1 MTPTVVI
8 LTIAAYFAVLLIISA
23 FASRKANNA
32 TFFTGNRRTP
42 WPIVAIA
49 MTGAVISGVTFISVP
64 GMVVTKGYSYLQ
76 MVLGFT
82 VGYVLISAVLIPL
95 FYRKKLVSIYSYLEE
110 RFGSRS
116 YKSGAVMFFISEILG
131 ASVRF
136 FVVCSVLQLLVCD
149 PLGIP
154 FAVNVVVT
162 ISLIW
167 LYTVRGGVKSLIW
180 TDVLKSSCLILS
192 VVLCIYYIARNL
204 GLESSEIPGTIVQ
217 HDTSKI
223 FHFSDPRSSLYFWKQ
238 FIAGVFMVIVM
249 NGLNQDM
256 MQKHLSCR
264 DSKSSQKNMIV
275 SSIVQIFVI
284 GSFLILGTL
293 LVIYA
298 TSKGIAI
305 PEKTDDLFGIIA
317 AHPSMPIIV
326 GILFIIGLISAAYS
340 AAGSALTSLTTSFT
354 IDILDGQKRFE
365 NDEKGLARLRKRIH
379 LLMSV
384 LMAVVIIAFYHI
396 SSSDAISAVFT
407 VASYTYG
414 PILGLFAYGMF
425 TKSSVNDRWVWAVCL
440 FSPILSWGI
449 QWGLK
454 HYAAYEVGFELLLL
468 NALITIVGLRITNLL
483 PTKNRHVKKSH

>member
-1 MTPTVVI
+1 MTPITVI
-8 LTIAAYFAVLLIISA
+8 LTIAAYFAVLLTISA
-23 FASRKANNA
+23 FAARKANNA

-82 VGYVLISAVLIPL
+82 VGYVLISLVLVPL

-110 RFGSRS
+110 RFGNRS

-149 PLGIP
+149 PMGIP
-154 FAVNVVVT
+154 FAVNVVAT

-167 LYTVRGGVKSLIW
+167 LYTARGGVKSLIW

-192 VVLCIYYIARNL
+192 VVLCIFYIAKNL
-204 GLESSEIPGTIVQ
+204 GLESSEIPSAIASHETA
-217 HDTSKI
+217 TI

-275 SSIVQIFVI
+275 SSIVQMFVI
-284 GSFLILGTL
+284 ALFLMLGTL

-298 TSKGIAI
+298 TSNGINI
-305 PEKTDDLFGIIA
+305 PQKTDDLFGIIA
-317 AHPSMPIIV
+317 AHPTMPIIV
-326 GILFIIGLISAAYS
+326 GILFIVGLVSAAYS

-354 IDILDGQKRFE
+354 IDILDGQKRHK
-365 NDEKGLARLRKRIH
+365 NDENGLARLRKRIH
-379 LLMSV
+379 MLMSA

-414 PILGLFAYGMF
+414 PILGLFAYGLL
-425 TKSSVNDRWVWAVCL
+425 TKASINDRWVPAVCII
-440 FSPILSWGI
+440 SPILSWII
-449 QWGLK
+449 QWSLK
-454 HYAAYEVGFELLLL
+454 QYAAYEIGFELLLL
-468 NALITIVGLRITNLL
+468 NAIITIIGLRLSNLF
-483 PTKNRHVKKSH
+483 PEKTYGKKSD

>member
-1 MTPTVVI
+1 MTPITVI
-8 LTIAAYFAVLLIISA
+8 LTIAAYFAVLLTISA
-23 FASRKANNA
+23 FAARKANNA

-82 VGYVLISAVLIPL
+82 VGYVLISLVLVPL

-110 RFGSRS
+110 RFGNRS

-149 PLGIP
+149 PMGIP
-154 FAVNVVVT
+154 FAVNVVAT

-167 LYTVRGGVKSLIW
+167 LYTARGGVKSLIW

-192 VVLCIYYIARNL
+192 VVLCIFYIAKNL
-204 GLESSEIPGTIVQ
+204 GLESSEIPSAIASHETA
-217 HDTSKI
+217 TI

-275 SSIVQIFVI
+275 SSIVQMFVI
-284 GSFLILGTL
+284 ALFLMLGTL

-298 TSKGIAI
+298 TSNGINI
-305 PEKTDDLFGIIA
+305 PQKTDDLFGIIA
-317 AHPSMPIIV
+317 AHPTMPIIV
-326 GILFIIGLISAAYS
+326 GILFIVGLVSAAYS

-354 IDILDGQKRFE
+354 IDILDGQKRHK

-379 LLMSV
+379 MLMSA

-414 PILGLFAYGMF
+414 PILGLFAYGLL
-425 TKSSVNDRWVWAVCL
+425 TKASINDRWVPAVCII
-440 FSPILSWGI
+440 SPILSWII
-449 QWGLK
+449 QWSLK
-454 HYAAYEVGFELLLL
+454 QYAAYEIGFELLLL
-468 NALITIVGLRITNLL
+468 NAIITIIGLRLSNLF
-483 PTKNRHVKKSH
+483 PEKTYGKKSD

>member
-1 MTPTVVI
+1 MTPILVI
-8 LTIAAYFAVLLIISA
+8 ITIAVYFTVLLTISA
-23 FASRKANNA
+23 FASRRANNA

-64 GMVVTKGYSYLQ
+64 GMVVTKGFSYLQ

-82 VGYVLISAVLIPL
+82 VGYVVISLVLVPL

-110 RFGSRS
+110 RFGKRS
-116 YKSGAVMFFISEILG
+116 YKSGAMMFFISEILG

-136 FVVCSVLQLLVCD
+136 FVVCAVLQLLVCD

-154 FAVNVVVT
+154 FAVNVIAT

-167 LYTVRGGVKSLIW
+167 LYTARGGVKSLIW

-192 VVLCIYYIARNL
+192 VFLCIYYIAKNL
-204 GLESSEIPGTIVQ
+204 GMEASEIPAAIAA
-217 HDTSKI
+217 HETSTI

-264 DSKSSQKNMIV
+264 DTKSSQKNMIV
-275 SSIVQIFVI
+275 SSLVQILVI
-284 GSFLILGTL
+284 GSFLMLGTL

-298 TSKGIAI
+298 TSNGIAI

-326 GILFIIGLISAAYS
+326 GILFIVGLISAAYS

-354 IDILDGQKRFE
+354 IDILDGQKRYAG
-365 NDEKGLARLRKRIH
+365 DEQGLARLRKRIH

-414 PILGLFAYGMF
+414 PILGLFAYGLL
-425 TKSSVNDRWVWAVCL
+425 TKASVNDRWIPAMCIL
-440 FSPILSWGI
+440 APSLSWVI
-449 QWGLK
+449 QWALK
-454 HYAAYEVGFELLLL
+454 QYAAYEIGFELLLL
-468 NALITIVGLRITNLL
+468 NALITIIGLRLSTIF
-483 PTKNRHVKKSH
+483 PYKNHVKESV

>member
-1 MTPTVVI
+1 MTPIAVI
-8 LTIAAYFAVLLIISA
+8 LTIAAYFAVLLTISA

-76 MVLGFT
+76 MVMGFT
-82 VGYVLISAVLIPL
+82 VGYVLISLVLVPL

-110 RFGSRS
+110 RFGNRS
-116 YKSGAVMFFISEILG
+116 YKSGAIMFFISEILG

-154 FAVNVVVT
+154 FAVNVVAT

-167 LYTVRGGVKSLIW
+167 LYTARGGVKSLIW
-180 TDVLKSSCLILS
+180 TDVLKSTCLILS
-192 VVLCIYYIARNL
+192 VVLCIYYIARNI
-204 GLESSEIPGTIVQ
+204 GMDFSEIPSAISS
-217 HDTSKI
+217 HHTSTI
-223 FHFSDPRSSLYFWKQ
+223 FHFSDPKSSLYFWKQ

-275 SSIVQIFVI
+275 SSLVQIVVI
-284 GSFLILGTL
+284 SLFLMLGTL

-298 TSKGIAI
+298 SSNGIDI
-305 PEKTDDLFGIIA
+305 PEKTDDLFGIVA
-317 AHPSMPIIV
+317 SHPTMPVIV
-326 GILFIIGLISAAYS
+326 GILFIVGLVSAAYS
-340 AAGSALTSLTTSFT
+340 AAGSALTSLTTTFT
-354 IDILDGQKRFE
+354 IDVLDGQKRHA
-365 NDEKGLARLRKRIH
+365 NDEKGLARLRHRIH
-379 LLMSV
+379 VLMSV
-384 LMAVVIIAFYHI
+384 LMAVVIILFYHI

-414 PILGLFAYGMF
+414 PILGLFAYGLM
-425 TKSSVNDRWVWAVCL
+425 TKAGVNDRWVPTICIAAPV
-440 FSPILSWGI
+440 LSWII
-449 QWGLK
+449 QWALK
-454 HYAAYEVGFELLLL
+454 QYAAYEVGFELLLL
-468 NALITIVGLRITNLL
+468 NALITFIGLSLSNLF
-483 PTKNRHVKKSH
+483 PHKK